1 MRTLAGRGI
10 SSRHLANAQ
19 ENDKMPAHIL
29 IPAIAGDGSLF
40 PMEKMRV
47 HEQAQF
53 HLAVSVF
60 VFDRGEL
67 LIQRRARSKY
77 HCGGLWANTCC
88 THPHWTETL
97 TACAARRLR
106 EELGFSLPLVEK
118 CVVEYSADVGGGLH
132 EHERVTFFTAEARR
146 EDFRLAPNPLEVE
159 EVRWISPAGL
169 HREIAEDPSAFTPWF
184 RIYAERFPKFEIPN
198 N

>member
-1 MRTLAGRGI
+1 MTA
-10 SSRHLANAQ
+10 
-19 ENDKMPAHIL
+19 PIL

-88 THPHWTETL
+88 THPHWNETL
-97 TACAARRLR
+97 EACAGRRLR
-106 EELGFSLPLVEK
+106 EELGFTLPLAGK

-132 EHERVTFFTAEARR
+132 EHERVTFFTAEVPR
-146 EDFRLAPNPLEVE
+146 ERIVIEPNPAEVE
-159 EVRWISPAGL
+159 EVRWISPAAL
-169 HREIAEDPSAFTPWF
+169 KREIAADPAAFTPWF
-184 RIYAERFPKFEIPN
+184 RIYAERFPDFEIPEN
-198 N
+198 